1 MGKQHIYFS
10 DDHTSPYCDMVVVED
25 RYLFLSGLV
34 SQDLATGEML
44 YGDIAFE
51 TRQILENLKVILE
64 RYGSDMQHVIRAE
77 VLLKSFAERDA
88 MNAEYVR
95 HFSPE
100 TMPARLCFGD
110 VDWPGNVKWKSMVTA
125 QKVSRIHLPAEVLRQ

>member
-51 TRQILENLKVILE
+51 TKKILENLKVILE

-100 TMPARLCFGD
+100 SMPARLCFGD
-110 VDWPGNVKWKSMVTA
+110 VGLAGECKVEIMVTA
-125 QKVSRIHLPAEVLRQ
+125 QKK

>member
-51 TRQILENLKVILE
+51 TRQILENLPRSIMSISK
-64 RYGSDMQHVIRAE
+64 
-77 VLLKSFAERDA
+77 
-88 MNAEYVR
+88 
-95 HFSPE
+95 
-100 TMPARLCFGD
+100 
-110 VDWPGNVKWKSMVTA
+110 
-125 QKVSRIHLPAEVLRQ
+125 RQSK